1 MLHTHTLYKHI
12 LKHTLKTH
20 TRYENTVGEASV
32 SVGKRIEMKKG
43 SIKKCKE
50 IKVGFYRG
58 EKVIKIWSCFV
69 NVSVTQSAETFKL
82 VPSDASLLNLLM
94 AAARCFWGCLV
105 KPTPISIGLMNIMN
119 YELI

>member
-1 MLHTHTLYKHI
+1 MLYKHI

-50 IKVGFYRG
+50 IEVGFYRG

-69 NVSVTQSAETFKL
+69 NVSVTQSTETFKL

-94 AAARCFWGCLV
+94 A
-105 KPTPISIGLMNIMN
+105 
-119 YELI
+119 